1 MVKVV
6 YFLKQHVFPH
16 HTNPSIVVGRS
27 DVSKKSGKEL
37 RDLATKIFY
46 DVSKIC
52 VQGSNHADHFGFICR
67 EQNVE
72 CYIAYVFKCQSES
85 VADDVVAGEM
95 NDIFGSSEIRVES
108 ICEM

>member
-1 MVKVV
+1 LEKVSE
-6 YFLKQHVFPH
+6 KGG
-16 HTNPSIVVGRS
+16 T
-27 DVSKKSGKEL
+27 EL
-37 RDLATKIFY
+37 DLATKISY

-52 VQGSNHADHFGFICR
+52 VQGSNNADHFGFICR
-67 EQNVE
+67 ELNVE

-95 NDIFGSSEIRVES
+95 NDIFGSSELSVGS